1 MGGSTAPAARWAD
14 DDGLVSEVRAGNE
27 EAFARMYER
36 HRSELLA
43 YSRNMVGSH
52 DDAEDVIQQTFL
64 KAYRA
69 LRRSES
75 RIAVRPW
82 LYAIARNECVSM
94 IRKRRES
101 PADPASASS
110 GSRVASEVE
119 EREEMRSMLSDLSRL
134 PDEQRQALLL
144 SGVDALSGDEI
155 AAILGTD
162 RERVKALVFRARRSL
177 TQSREARA
185 TSCESIQQQLDVL
198 SGGSLRRKVLR
209 EHLLVC
215 DGCRAYRE
223 RVRSER
229 IDASAAIPETARL
242 AEPAAA

>member
-1 MGGSTAPAARWAD
+1 MGGSTARVRWAD

-36 HRSELLA
+36 HRTELLA
-43 YSRNMVGSH
+43 YSRNMVGSS

-82 LYAIARNECVSM
+82 LYAIARNECVSLL
-94 IRKRRES
+94 RKRRES
-101 PADPASASS
+101 PTDPDASASS
-110 GSRVASEVE
+110 GSGVAGEVE
-119 EREEMRSMLSDLSRL
+119 DREEMRSMLADLSRL

-144 SGVDALSGDEI
+144 SGVDSLSGDEI

-177 TQSREARA
+177 TQSREAR
-185 TSCESIQQQLDVL
+185 TVSCESIREQLDVL
-198 SGGSLRRKVLR
+198 RGGSLRRKVLR
-209 EHLLVC
+209 EHLL
-215 DGCRAYRE
+215 GCEACRGYRE
-223 RVRSER
+223 RVRGER
-229 IDASAAIPETARL
+229 AETA
-242 AEPAAA
+242 AAPATEDRGELVAV